1 MESREDGQQIATIL
15 QWRALASCARY
26 TPELFFPAGETGL
39 AGAQIAMAKRICI
52 GCPVR
57 QECLDYALVSNQRFG
72 IWGGLTEEERRPVRR
87 RWLMQTRRLVS

>member
-1 MESREDGQQIATIL
+1 MDTRDDAEQVATIP
-15 QWRALASCARY
+15 QWRGLASCARH
-26 TPELFFPAGETGL
+26 TPDLFLPAGETGL
-39 AGAQIAMAKRICI
+39 GGTQIAMAKRICI

-87 RWLMQTRRLVS
+87 RWLMETRRLVS

>member
-1 MESREDGQQIATIL
+1 MESREDGEQVATIL

-57 QECLDYALVSNQRFG
+57 QDCLDYALASNQRFG

>member
-1 MESREDGQQIATIL
+1 
-15 QWRALASCARY
+15 
-26 TPELFFPAGETGL
+26 
-39 AGAQIAMAKRICI
+39 MAKRICI

>member
-1 MESREDGQQIATIL
+1 METRPDAQQVATIP
-15 QWRALASCARY
+15 QWRGLASCARH
-26 TPELFFPAGETGL
+26 TPDLFFPVGETGL
-39 AGAQIAMAKRICI
+39 GGTQIAMAKRICI

-87 RWLMQTRRLVS
+87 RWLMETRRLVS